1 LYEKHDFFHLMGSQE
16 RETIEREPGVSFADI
31 YDRLDDL
38 IFETLELE
46 KLLHRLST
54 AVKALGV

>member
-1 LYEKHDFFHLMGSQE
+1 MGSQE